1 MAKIKISESAFSI
14 ISSSSSFEVHA
25 RPSSGRLELSYDE
38 DKKAVIAFLK
48 SPPEGGKANSEL
60 LKALAKASAPKR
72 EFEIISGASSHRK
85 IIKAVE

>member
-1 MAKIKISESAFSI
+1 MAKINISGQAFSI

-48 SPPEGGKANSEL
+48 SPPEAGKANSEL
-60 LKALAKASAPKR
+60 IKTLEKASGRK
-72 EFEIISGASSHRK
+72 FKIIGGASSHNK